1 MSGLTRP
8 QTGSPA
14 KSPKK
19 WKNVINLATSGNDYV
34 N

>member
-1 MSGLTRP
+1 MSRP

-19 WKNVINLATSGNDYV
+19 WRNTINLVNSQGNEIV